1 MRKNSHVSKLVYI
14 FRTDPQRFTMVQ
26 VDFLISLLSHY
37 CGFQVLFVSKSNQLG
52 MCTLSLLYPPLLIM
66 CFWLVVSCFIFHN
79 IWVVILP
86 IDELI
91 FFKMVETTNQFSS
104 SSQMLFVAIS

>member
-1 MRKNSHVSKLVYI
+1 MKLELGFKQNRRRIAQAWSSLVHVLDIASTHQQWAILLLVGG
-14 FRTDPQRFTMVQ
+14 FKQFLLFT
-26 VDFLISLLSHY
+26 IY
-37 CGFQVLFVSKSNQLG
+37 G
-52 MCTLSLLYPPLLIM
+52 I
-66 CFWLVVSCFIFHN
+66 
-79 IWVVILP
+79 ILP